1 MVVTIKQ
8 RDAKIRSRN
17 SISQFETNDLCAHSG
32 RGICNPFFW
41 PIYQVIPEYYGIAT
55 VAPPISFPFAS
66 FPISII
72 LAPIRESTSIKTEW
86 ITILF
91 YFIRYSPEIISRR
104 NWFPW
109 HDCVFFSSLLCPLEC
124 VFQYFHNSMSICQ
137 SLNSTSLVSRGIV
150 STMLASCYFDMT
162 HILLLRSNR
171 HSMCH

>member
-86 ITILF
+86 IIILF
-91 YFIRYSPEIISRR
+91 YSILTRDNLSKKLIPMTWLRLLFFVTLSFGMCVPV
-104 NWFPW
+104 FPQQ
-109 HDCVFFSSLLCPLEC
+109 HVDLPKLK
-124 VFQYFHNSMSICQ
+124 
-137 SLNSTSLVSRGIV
+137 LNFPRQQRHCFYN
-150 STMLASCYFDMT
+150 ACK
-162 HILLLRSNR
+162 LLLWYNTYPS
-171 HSMCH
+171 S